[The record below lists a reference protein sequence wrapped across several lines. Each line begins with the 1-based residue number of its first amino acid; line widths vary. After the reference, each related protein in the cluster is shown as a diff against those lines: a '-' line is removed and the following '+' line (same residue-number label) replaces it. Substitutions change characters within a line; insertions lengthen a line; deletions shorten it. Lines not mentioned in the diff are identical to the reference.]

1 VLQDD
6 GRLVDRAPAR
16 LMSTL
21 ACPKHMTYGPCG
33 GVTGDGRCE
42 TGQLDC
48 PFLTA
53 PLPLWPLSRE
63 DPADEVDAAL
73 VEAGP
78 NPRASELGARLQ
90 RGGVIVAD
98 FPARALDSESL
109 RQCAAA
115 LEGAD
120 AVLLGDA
127 PAHRV
132 QFPPSYR
139 ARMVQDLGVTAWVG
153 LNARDRN
160 RVALEGELAALSDTG
175 VAAVHCVTG
184 DHPSQGSRPDA
195 AAVFDVDST
204 QMAAMAGGRG
214 FIISVGESPAAPP
227 VACRPERLLSKE
239 RAGATV
245 CFVNHCEG
253 PAAVARFVRGSRELG
268 STAAMIACVPL
279 VCDAGSAATL
289 ATFAGTATQTDQ
301 YARVLTAA
309 DPRAAGIRLA
319 VELGRRMLETGLLA
333 GINLSG
339 GPADGEELAYAEAL
353 AEATTMLAR

>member
-1 VLQDD
+1 VDLARGDD
-6 GRLVDRAPAR
+6 VSLVA
-16 LMSTL
+16 
-21 ACPKHMTYGPCG
+21 
-33 GVTGDGRCE
+33 
-42 TGQLDC
+42 LD
-48 PFLTA
+48 
-53 PLPLWPLSRE
+53 S
-63 DPADEVDAAL
+63 
-73 VEAGP
+73 
-78 NPRASELGARLQ
+78 NPRASELRTRLE

-109 RQCAAA
+109 RLCAAA
-115 LEGAD
+115 LIDTD
-120 AVLLGDA
+120 AVLIGDA

-160 RVALEGELAALSDTG
+160 AVALEGELAALSDSG

-184 DHPSQGSRPDA
+184 DHPSRGSRPDA
-195 AAVFDVDST
+195 AAVFDLDST

-227 VACRPERLLSKE
+227 VAGRPERLLSKE

-245 CFVNHCEG
+245 CFVNHCSG
-253 PAAVARFVRGSRELG
+253 AAAVARFVRASRELG
-268 STAAMIACVPL
+268 SKAAMIACVPL

-289 ATFAGTATQTDQ
+289 ATFAGTAAQTDE
-301 YARVLTAA
+301 YERVLTAT

-353 AEATTMLAR
+353 AEVAAMLAR